1 MENKIC
7 IIHQYEIIAN
17 REREREREREEG
29 DNGIRKMLGSE

>member
-1 MENKIC
+1 MKLLPTE
-7 IIHQYEIIAN
+7 

>member
-17 REREREREREEG
+17 RERERERERERRE
-29 DNGIRKMLGSE
+29 ITA

>member
-17 REREREREREEG
+17 REREREREREKG
-29 DNGIRKMLGSE
+29 DK